1 MNIVSIVLQLF
12 VLLFAITVHEASH
25 GWAALRQGDPTAAN
39 LGRVSLNPL
48 VHIDP
53 INTIVLP
60 IMLTLFNLPAFG
72 MAKPVPVNPRNFRD
86 PRRGH
91 LWVSFAG
98 PGSNLAVAGGA
109 YLVLLL
115 MKLLFPRVDYFIK
128 LMVGGFFRQL
138 GFALPV
144 MSKGFYPL
152 EGLCLLLLM
161 MILINSYLAM
171 FNLIPIPPLDGSGI
185 LMGLV
190 SESKA
195 ARLAQM
201 NPWIGILIVFFLI
214 NIGLL
219 EIIMFPVKL
228 FIAVT
233 LG

>member
-1 MNIVSIVLQLF
+1 

-25 GWAALRQGDPTAAN
+25 GWAANRMGDPTAAA

-53 INTIVLP
+53 INTIILP
-60 IMLTLFNLPAFG
+60 IMLTLFHLPAFG
-72 MAKPVPVNPRNFRD
+72 MAKPVPINPRNFRD
-86 PRRGH
+86 PRRGT

-98 PGSNLAVAGGA
+98 PGSNLTVAAAA
-109 YLVLLL
+109 YLALLL
-115 MKLLFPRVDYFIK
+115 MKLLIPRVDYFIK

-144 MSKGFYPL
+144 LSKGFYPL

-161 MILINSYLAM
+161 MILINSYLAV

-185 LMGLV
+185 LMGIV
-190 SESKA
+190 PEAKA
-195 ARLAQM
+195 AWLARM

-214 NIGLL
+214 NIGVL
-219 EIIMFPVKL
+219 EIIMFPIKL

>member
-25 GWAALRQGDPTAAN
+25 GWAAARMGDPTAAS

-86 PRRGH
+86 PRRGT

-98 PGSNLAVAGGA
+98 PGSNLAVAAAA
-109 YLVLLL
+109 YLALLL
-115 MKLLFPRVDYFIK
+115 LKLTIPRVDYFIK

-138 GFALPV
+138 GFVLPV
-144 MSKGFYPL
+144 LSKGFYPL

-161 MILINSYLAM
+161 TILINSYLAR
-171 FNLIPIPPLDGSGI
+171 FNMIPIPPLDGSGI
-185 LMGLV
+185 LMGLLP
-190 SESKA
+190 EARA
-195 ARLAQM
+195 ARLAQVH
-201 NPWIGILIVFFLI
+201 PLIGILIVFFMI

-219 EIIMFPVKL
+219 ELIMFPVKL

>member
-25 GWAALRQGDPTAAN
+25 GWAARRMGDPTAAS

-53 INTIVLP
+53 INTIILP
-60 IMLTLFNLPAFG
+60 IMLTLFHLPAFG

-86 PRRGH
+86 PRRGT

-98 PGSNLAVAGGA
+98 PGSNLLVAAAA
-109 YLVLLL
+109 YISLLL
-115 MKLLFPRVDYFIK
+115 LKLLVPRVDYFIK

-138 GFALPV
+138 GFYLPV
-144 MSKGFYPL
+144 LSKGFYPL

-185 LMGLV
+185 LMGLI
-190 SESKA
+190 SESTA
-195 ARLAQM
+195 ARLAQI

-228 FIAVT
+228 FVAVT